1 MAREKLA
8 MREARKVEE
17 EAQRQMSAR
26 RSGYANKTKDG
37 TKPETKL
44 QPNEYLAPWM
54 KPVPKK
60 GREGKK
66 GKGARR
72 ARKSS
77 EAAPSATHGHAVLV

>member
-1 MAREKLA
+1 MTY
-8 MREARKVEE
+8 VER
-17 EAQRQMSAR
+17 APLSAR
-26 RSGYANKTKDG
+26 RSGNANKTKDG
-37 TKPETKL
+37 TKPETK
-44 QPNEYLAPWM
+44 QPNDYLAPWM

-77 EAAPSATHGHAVLV
+77 EAAPSATHGNAVLV